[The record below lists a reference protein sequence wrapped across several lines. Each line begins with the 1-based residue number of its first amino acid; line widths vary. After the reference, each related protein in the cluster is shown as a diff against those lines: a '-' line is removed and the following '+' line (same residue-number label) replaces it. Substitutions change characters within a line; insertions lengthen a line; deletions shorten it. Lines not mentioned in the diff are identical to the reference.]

1 MLFSP
6 IVYTPGDR
14 ATRRMKGMDMHE
26 LWDKTCEKLKAE
38 LNRAS
43 YQTWIE
49 TNLTPKALDGNVL
62 TLIIALENMKVM
74 ITNRYAPLIATCLSQ
89 VAGQPMSVEILTKAE
104 YENKD
109 ARKADTAMDAGTVQ
123 LNPKYTFDTFV
134 VGSGNRFAH
143 AAALA
148 VAESP
153 ADTYNPLFIHGG
165 VGLGK
170 THLMHAI
177 GHYVQQQYPEKR
189 LLYITSENFTNELIS
204 AIQQGRNMEFRY
216 RFRNV
221 DILMVDDIQFI
232 AGRDSTQEEFFHTFN
247 TLHTASKQIIL
258 TSDRP
263 PQEIAKLEE
272 RLKSRFAWGLIADI
286 KKPDVETRIAILR
299 EKARQE
305 HMNIPSEVLELIAA
319 HVSSNIREL
328 EGSLIRLN
336 AYAQLVNQ
344 PITVELCQE
353 ALREVLATPKT
364 RQITAQVVMQTVS
377 DYYGVT
383 VDDMIKPTRRRE
395 ITVPRQIAM
404 YLTREMTNM
413 SLPQIGQ
420 VFGNRD
426 HSTVLHACKQVE
438 GSIRE
443 TPSMASVVN
452 DIKGLIVEGK

>member
-1 MLFSP
+1 ME
-6 IVYTPGDR
+6 
-14 ATRRMKGMDMHE
+14 MNE
-26 LWDKTCEKLKAE
+26 LWAKACDLLKNE
-38 LNRAS
+38 MNKVS

-49 TNLTPKALDGNVL
+49 TNLTPKTLEGDVL
-62 TLIIALENMKVM
+62 TLLIAMENMKVM

-89 VAGQPMSVEILTKAE
+89 VAGQPMNVEILTRAE
-104 YENKD
+104 LENK
-109 ARKADTAMDAGTVQ
+109 ASRKPAAPAVTADGSVQ
-123 LNPKYTFDTFV
+123 LNPKYTFDSFI
-134 VGSGNRFAH
+134 VGGGNRFAH

-177 GHYVQQQYPEKR
+177 GHYVQEQYPEKK
-189 LLYITSENFTNELIS
+189 LLYITSENFTNELIT
-204 AIQQGRNMEFRY
+204 AIQQGRNTEFRY

-232 AGRDSTQEEFFHTFN
+232 AGRDATQEEFFHTFN
-247 TLHTASKQIIL
+247 TLHTAGKQIIL

-272 RLKSRFAWGLIADI
+272 RLSSRFAWGLIVDI
-286 KKPDVETRIAILR
+286 KKPDIETRIAILR
-299 EKARQE
+299 EKVRQE
-305 HMNIPSEVLELIAA
+305 HMNIPDDVLELIAT

-328 EGSLIRLN
+328 EGNLIRLN
-336 AYAQLVNQ
+336 AYAQLVNK
-344 PITVELCQE
+344 PVTVEVCQE
-353 ALREVLATPKT
+353 ALREVLVQPKA
-364 RQITAQVVMQTVS
+364 RQINAQVVMQTIS
-377 DYYGVT
+377 DYYGIT
-383 VDDMIKPTRRRE
+383 VDDLTNQSRRRE

-404 YLTREMTNM
+404 YLTRELTTM

-420 VFGNRD
+420 AFGNRD
-426 HSTVLHACKQVE
+426 HSTVLHACKTVE
-438 GSIRE
+438 KNIRE
-443 TPSMASVVN
+443 TPQTASVVN

>member
-1 MLFSP
+1 MNSFGEVFEMVKTYCLEVANVGDIAFKLWINPLEPVKLEDNVAYFTVKSSFQRNIITKNYEKILLAAFANTLGFDVTIHIDVTEEDEENGEGDP
-6 IVYTPGDR
+6 ISEDSAV
-14 ATRRMKGMDMHE
+14 KQ
-26 LWDKTCEKLKAE
+26 AE
-38 LNRAS
+38 LM
-43 YQTWIE
+43 QTFR
-49 TNLTPKALDGNVL
+49 G
-62 TLIIALENMKVM
+62 
-74 ITNRYAPLIATCLSQ
+74 
-89 VAGQPMSVEILTKAE
+89 AE
-104 YENKD
+104 YD
-109 ARKADTAMDAGTVQ
+109 
-123 LNPKYTFDTFV
+123 YTFDTFI
-134 VGSGNRFAH
+134 VGRSNEFAY
-143 AAALA
+143 AACTA
-148 VAESP
+148 VAKNCGS
-153 ADTYNPLFIHGG
+153 TYNPLFLHGPS
-165 VGLGK
+165 GLGK
-170 THLMHAI
+170 THLLNAI
-177 GHYVQQQYPEKR
+177 SHEIKRNNPDTNIIYVTGEV
-189 LLYITSENFTNELIS
+189 FANELIA
-204 AIQQGRNMEFRY
+204 AIQNKDTSQFHKKY
-216 RFRNV
+216 RSADV
-221 DILMVDDIQFI
+221 LLVDDIQFI
-232 AGRDSTQEEFFHTFN
+232 AGKESTQEEFFHTFN
-247 TLHTASKQIIL
+247 TLHTAGKQIIL

-452 DIKGLIVEGK
+452 DIKGLIMEGK

>member
-1 MLFSP
+1 
-6 IVYTPGDR
+6 
-14 ATRRMKGMDMHE
+14 MDMHE

-49 TNLTPKALDGNVL
+49 TNLTPKALEGNVL

-104 YENKD
+104 FENKD

-165 VGLGK
+165 VVLGK

-247 TLHTASKQIIL
+247 TLHTAGKQIIL

-305 HMNIPSEVLELIAA
+305 HMNIPGEVLELIAA

-452 DIKGLIVEGK
+452 DIKGLIMEGK

>member
-1 MLFSP
+1 
-6 IVYTPGDR
+6 
-14 ATRRMKGMDMHE
+14 MDMHE

-49 TNLTPKALDGNVL
+49 TNLTPKALEGNVL

-109 ARKADTAMDAGTVQ
+109 ARKPDTAADAGTVQ

-232 AGRDSTQEEFFHTFN
+232 AGRDSTQ
-247 TLHTASKQIIL
+247 
-258 TSDRP
+258 
-263 PQEIAKLEE
+263 
-272 RLKSRFAWGLIADI
+272 
-286 KKPDVETRIAILR
+286 
-299 EKARQE
+299 
-305 HMNIPSEVLELIAA
+305 
-319 HVSSNIREL
+319 
-328 EGSLIRLN
+328 
-336 AYAQLVNQ
+336 
-344 PITVELCQE
+344 
-353 ALREVLATPKT
+353 
-364 RQITAQVVMQTVS
+364 
-377 DYYGVT
+377 
-383 VDDMIKPTRRRE
+383 
-395 ITVPRQIAM
+395 
-404 YLTREMTNM
+404 
-413 SLPQIGQ
+413 
-420 VFGNRD
+420 
-426 HSTVLHACKQVE
+426 
-438 GSIRE
+438 
-443 TPSMASVVN
+443 
-452 DIKGLIVEGK
+452 

>member
-1 MLFSP
+1 
-6 IVYTPGDR
+6 
-14 ATRRMKGMDMHE
+14 MDMHE

-49 TNLTPKALDGNVL
+49 TNLTPKALEGNVL

-247 TLHTASKQIIL
+247 TLHTAGKQIIL

-299 EKARQE
+299 EKVRQE
-305 HMNIPSEVLELIAA
+305 HMNIPGEVLELIAA

-452 DIKGLIVEGK
+452 DIKGLIMEGK

>member
-1 MLFSP
+1 ME
-6 IVYTPGDR
+6 
-14 ATRRMKGMDMHE
+14 MNE
-26 LWDKTCEKLKAE
+26 LWVKACDLLKTEMNKV
-38 LNRAS
+38 S

-49 TNLTPKALDGNVL
+49 NNLTPKTLDDDVL
-62 TLIIALENMKVM
+62 TLLIAMENMKVM

-89 VAGQPMSVEILTKAE
+89 AAGQPMNVEILTRAE
-104 YENKD
+104 IENKA
-109 ARKADTAMDAGTVQ
+109 ARKPDAPAAPTDGSVQ
-123 LNPKYTFDTFV
+123 LNPKYTFDSFI
-134 VGSGNRFAH
+134 VGGGNRFAH

-177 GHYVQQQYPEKR
+177 GHYVQEQYPEKK
-189 LLYITSENFTNELIS
+189 LLYITSENFTNELIT
-204 AIQQGRNMEFRY
+204 AIQQGRNTEFRY

-232 AGRDSTQEEFFHTFN
+232 AGRDATQEEFFHTFN
-247 TLHTASKQIIL
+247 TLHTAGKQIIL

-272 RLKSRFAWGLIADI
+272 RLSSRFAWGLIVDI
-286 KKPDVETRIAILR
+286 KKPDIETRIAILR
-299 EKARQE
+299 EKVRQE
-305 HMNIPSEVLELIAA
+305 HLNIPDDVLELIAT
-319 HVSSNIREL
+319 HVNSNIREL

-336 AYAQLVNQ
+336 AYAQLVNK
-344 PITVELCQE
+344 PVTVEVCQE
-353 ALREVLATPKT
+353 ALRELLMQPKA

-383 VDDMIKPTRRRE
+383 VDDLIKQSRRRE

-404 YLTREMTNM
+404 YLTRELTTM

-420 VFGNRD
+420 AFGNRD

-438 GSIRE
+438 SNIRE

-452 DIKGLIVEGK
+452 DIKALIMEGK

>member
-1 MLFSP
+1 
-6 IVYTPGDR
+6 
-14 ATRRMKGMDMHE
+14 MDMNE
-26 LWDKTCEKLKAE
+26 LWGKACEQLKQE
-38 LNRAS
+38 MNQVS
-43 YQTWIE
+43 YHTWIE
-49 TNLTPKALDGNVL
+49 TNLTPKSLEGDVL
-62 TLIIALENMKVM
+62 TLIIAMENMRMMVN
-74 ITNRYAPLIATCLSQ
+74 NRYASLIASSLSQ
-89 VAGQPMSVEILTKAE
+89 AAGHTINVEILTKAE
-104 YENKD
+104 FEGRGQRGGS
-109 ARKADTAMDAGTVQ
+109 APAAEEGSVQ

-189 LLYITSENFTNELIS
+189 LLYITSENFTNELIT

-232 AGRDSTQEEFFHTFN
+232 AGRESTQEEFFHTFN
-247 TLHTASKQIIL
+247 TLHTAGKQIIL

-272 RLKSRFAWGLIADI
+272 RLSSRFAWGLIADI
-286 KKPDVETRIAILR
+286 KKPDIETRIAILR

-305 HMNIPSEVLELIAA
+305 HMDIPPEVMELIAT

-328 EGSLIRLN
+328 EGSLIRLH
-336 AYAQLVNQ
+336 AYASLVGR

-353 ALREVLATPKT
+353 ALRDVLVQPKA
-364 RQITAQVVMQTVS
+364 RQITAQVVMQTVC
-377 DYYGVT
+377 DYYSLD
-383 VDDMIKPTRRRE
+383 VDALIKPSRRRE
-395 ITVPRQIAM
+395 VTVPRQIAM
-404 YLTREMTNM
+404 YLTRELTNM

-420 VFGNRD
+420 AFGNRD
-426 HSTVLHACKQVE
+426 HTTVLHAYNQVA
-438 GSIRE
+438 GSIKDSS
-443 TPSMASVVN
+443 SMASVVS
-452 DIKGLIVEGK
+452 DIKGLIEEGK

>member
-1 MLFSP
+1 
-6 IVYTPGDR
+6 
-14 ATRRMKGMDMHE
+14 MKGLDMHE

-49 TNLTPKALDGNVL
+49 TNLTPKALEGNVL

-109 ARKADTAMDAGTVQ
+109 ARKPDTAADAGTVQ

-247 TLHTASKQIIL
+247 ALHTAGKQIIL
-258 TSDRP
+258 TSDKP
-263 PQEIAKLEE
+263 PQEIARLEE
-272 RLKSRFAWGLIADI
+272 RLSSRFAWGLVADI
-286 KKPDVETRIAILR
+286 KRPDIETRIAILR
-299 EKARQE
+299 EKVRQD
-305 HMNIPSEVLELIAA
+305 HISVSDDVLELIAA
-319 HVSSNIREL
+319 NVDSNIREL
-328 EGSLIRLN
+328 EGSLTRLV
-336 AYAQLVNQ
+336 AYANLINQ
-344 PITVELCQE
+344 PITVELCQD
-353 ALREVLATPKT
+353 ALRDVFVKPKT
-364 RQITAQVVMQTVS
+364 RSITAEVIMQTVS
-377 DYYGVT
+377 DYYSIT
-383 VDDMIKPTRRRE
+383 PEDLISPSRRRE
-395 ITVPRQIAM
+395 ITVPRQIAI
-404 YLTREMTNM
+404 YLTREMTTM

-420 VFGNRD
+420 AFGNRD
-426 HSTVLHACKQVE
+426 HSTILHSCSLVSSNMK
-438 GSIRE
+438 SSS
-443 TPSMASVVN
+443 SMASVVN
-452 DIKGLIVEGK
+452 DIRNLIKEGK

>member
-1 MLFSP
+1 ME
-6 IVYTPGDR
+6 
-14 ATRRMKGMDMHE
+14 MNE
-26 LWDKTCEKLKAE
+26 LWAKACDLLKNE
-38 LNRAS
+38 MNKVS

-49 TNLTPKALDGNVL
+49 TNLTPKTLEGDVL
-62 TLIIALENMKVM
+62 TLLIAMENMKVM

-89 VAGQPMSVEILTKAE
+89 VAGQPMNVEILTRAE
-104 YENKD
+104 IENK
-109 ARKADTAMDAGTVQ
+109 ASRKPAAPAVTADGSVQ
-123 LNPKYTFDTFV
+123 LNPKYTFDSFI
-134 VGSGNRFAH
+134 VGGGNRFAH

-177 GHYVQQQYPEKR
+177 GHYVQEQYPEKK
-189 LLYITSENFTNELIS
+189 LLYITSENFTNELIT
-204 AIQQGRNMEFRY
+204 AIQQGRNTEFRY

-232 AGRDSTQEEFFHTFN
+232 AGRDATQEEFFHTFN
-247 TLHTASKQIIL
+247 TLHTAGKQIIL

-272 RLKSRFAWGLIADI
+272 RLSSRFAWGLIVDI
-286 KKPDVETRIAILR
+286 KKPDIETRIAILR
-299 EKARQE
+299 EKVRQE
-305 HMNIPSEVLELIAA
+305 HMNIPDDVLELIAT

-328 EGSLIRLN
+328 EGNLIRLN
-336 AYAQLVNQ
+336 AYAQLVNK
-344 PITVELCQE
+344 PVTVEVCQE
-353 ALREVLATPKT
+353 ALREVLVQPKA
-364 RQITAQVVMQTVS
+364 RQINAQVVMQTIS
-377 DYYGVT
+377 DYYGIT
-383 VDDMIKPTRRRE
+383 VDDLTNQSRRRE

-404 YLTREMTNM
+404 YLTRELTTM

-420 VFGNRD
+420 AFGNRD
-426 HSTVLHACKQVE
+426 HSTVLHACKTVE
-438 GSIRE
+438 KNIRE
-443 TPSMASVVN
+443 TPQTASVVN

>member
-1 MLFSP
+1 
-6 IVYTPGDR
+6 
-14 ATRRMKGMDMHE
+14 MDMHE
-26 LWDKTCEKLKAE
+26 LWAKACELLKPE
-38 LNRAS
+38 MNKVS

-49 TNLTPKALDGNVL
+49 TNLTPKSLDGDVL
-62 TLIIALENMKVM
+62 TLLIAMENMKVM

-89 VAGQPMSVEILTKAE
+89 AAGQPMNVEILTRAE
-104 YENKD
+104 IENKASRKPD
-109 ARKADTAMDAGTVQ
+109 APAAPADGSVQ
-123 LNPKYTFDTFV
+123 LNPKYTFDSFI
-134 VGSGNRFAH
+134 VGGGNRFAH

-177 GHYVQQQYPEKR
+177 GHYVQEQYPEKK
-189 LLYITSENFTNELIS
+189 LLYITSENFTNELIT
-204 AIQQGRNMEFRY
+204 AIQQGRNTEFRY

-232 AGRDSTQEEFFHTFN
+232 AGRDATQEEFFHTFN
-247 TLHTASKQIIL
+247 TLHTAGKQIIL

-272 RLKSRFAWGLIADI
+272 RLSSRFAWGLIVDI
-286 KKPDVETRIAILR
+286 KKPDIETRIAILR
-299 EKARQE
+299 EKVRQE
-305 HMNIPSEVLELIAA
+305 HMNVPDDVLELIAT

-336 AYAQLVNQ
+336 AYAQLVNK
-344 PITVELCQE
+344 PVTVEVCQE
-353 ALREVLATPKT
+353 ALREVLVQPKA

-377 DYYGVT
+377 DYYDIT
-383 VDDMIKPTRRRE
+383 VDDLIKQSRRRE

-404 YLTREMTNM
+404 YLTRELTTM

-420 VFGNRD
+420 SFGNRD

-438 GSIRE
+438 SNIRE
-443 TPSMASVVN
+443 TPSIASVVN
-452 DIKGLIVEGK
+452 DIKGLIMEGK

>member
-1 MLFSP
+1 ME
-6 IVYTPGDR
+6 I
-14 ATRRMKGMDMHE
+14 KE
-26 LWDKTCEKLKAE
+26 LWEKTCELLKAE
-38 LNRAS
+38 MNMVS

-49 TNLTPKALDGNVL
+49 SNLTPQSLEGDVL
-62 TLIIALENMKVM
+62 MLIASMENLKLMVV
-74 ITNRYAPLIATCLSQ
+74 NRYAPLIASCLSQ
-89 VAGQPMSVEILTKAE
+89 VAGQTMNVEILSRAE
-104 YENKD
+104 YESRDSRKPD
-109 ARKADTAMDAGTVQ
+109 AVPTDGTVQ
-123 LNPKYTFDTFV
+123 LNPKYTFDSFV
-134 VGSGNRFAH
+134 VGGGNRFAH

-177 GHYVQQQYPEKR
+177 GHYVQEQYPEKR
-189 LLYITSENFTNELIS
+189 LLYITSENFTNELIT

-232 AGRDSTQEEFFHTFN
+232 AGRDATQEEFFHTFN
-247 TLHTASKQIIL
+247 TLHTAGKQIIL

-272 RLKSRFAWGLIADI
+272 RLRSRFAWGLIADI
-286 KKPDVETRIAILR
+286 KKPDIETRIAILR
-299 EKARQE
+299 EKARAE
-305 HMNIPSEVLELIAA
+305 HMNIPGDVLELIAT

-328 EGSLIRLN
+328 EGNLIRLN
-336 AYAQLVNQ
+336 AYAQLINK
-344 PITVELCQE
+344 PITVEVCQE
-353 ALREVLATPKT
+353 ALREVLVQPKA

-377 DYYGVT
+377 DYYGIT

-438 GSIRE
+438 SNIRE

-452 DIKGLIVEGK
+452 DIKGLVLEGK